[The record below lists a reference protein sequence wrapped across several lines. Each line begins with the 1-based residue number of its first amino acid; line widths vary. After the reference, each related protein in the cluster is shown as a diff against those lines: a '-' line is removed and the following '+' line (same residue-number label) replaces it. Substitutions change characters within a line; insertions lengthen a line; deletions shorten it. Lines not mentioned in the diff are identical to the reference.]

1 MDNPPEQHTG
11 HPRRWQILS
20 VLLVSLLVVVL
31 DNTVLNVALKTI
43 QEELEATQNEIV
55 WAINSYTLVF
65 AALLFTWG
73 VLGDRYG
80 RKKILVIGLVLF
92 GLASALSAFATD
104 PMQLIIARGLMGI
117 GGASVLPV
125 TLAIIT
131 VVFPP
136 HERGKAIGLWAA
148 SVGGAVALGPLL
160 GGFLLEHF
168 WWGSVF
174 LINVPIV
181 AIGVIGIL
189 LLVPESS
196 NPNPGRLDP
205 LGLLM
210 SITGLLLLVYGIQ
223 HGGDSQDWLSLGVS
237 GAIIGGLAILI
248 LFLWLEIRSDHPS
261 LDISLF
267 GIRSFSASLTTVSLT
282 FAAMTGSLLFLAFYM
297 QLVRGYSPLQ
307 AGAFTL
313 PVAVGQLLAAPRSAK
328 MVERFGAR
336 KVIGFGLV
344 LAGSVFA
351 SFVFLQPD
359 TPAWILLV
367 TWFFL
372 GFGLGNVIAPA
383 TTRMTL
389 AVPPEKAGAG
399 SAVQNTVRQVAA
411 ALGVAVLSSV
421 VAIAYTNTI
430 RDAPGI
436 TELPQALQGPVTDSI
451 GGAYEVTGRAVA
463 AGALDPQQA
472 ASIQAESVEAF
483 MRAFHLSSLGA
494 ALLIL
499 IAFVALLMR
508 LPAQAEHAAWGGHAG
523 HAEVDSHLSPDAFE
537 GEQEDL
543 VADAEPTPVPPVAG
557 PKP

>member
-1 MDNPPEQHTG
+1 MDKPAG
-11 HPRRWQILS
+11 HPRRWQILA
-20 VLLVSLLVVVL
+20 VLVTSLLVVVL
-31 DNTVLNVALKTI
+31 DNTVLNVAIKTI
-43 QEELEATQNEIV
+43 QEDLGATQNEIV

-80 RKKILVIGLVLF
+80 RKKVLVIGLLLF
-92 GLASALSAFATD
+92 GLASALSAFASD

-136 HERGKAIGLWAA
+136 HERGRAIGLWAA
-148 SVGGAVALGPLL
+148 AVGGAVAIGPLL

-181 AIGVIGIL
+181 IVGVVGIL
-189 LLVPESS
+189 ALVPESK

-205 LGLLM
+205 VGLVL
-210 SITGLLLLVYGIQ
+210 SISGLLLLVYGIQ
-223 HGGDSQDWLSLGVS
+223 HGGDTQEWFSWDVAGCIVAGV
-237 GAIIGGLAILI
+237 AILVTFI
-248 LFLWLEIRSDHPS
+248 LLERRSDHPS
-261 LDISLF
+261 LDMSLF
-267 GIRSFSASLTTVSLT
+267 RIHSFSASLTTVSLT

-336 KVIGFGLV
+336 RVITFGLI
-344 LAGSVFA
+344 LAGLVFV
-351 SFVFLQPD
+351 SFVLLEPQ
-359 TPAWILLV
+359 TPAWVLLV

-372 GFGLGNVIAPA
+372 GFGLGNVIAPS

-389 AVPPEKAGAG
+389 ATPPEKSGAG
-399 SAVQNTVRQVAA
+399 SAVQNTVRQVSAA
-411 ALGVAVLSSV
+411 IGVAVLSSLVAV
-421 VAIAYTNTI
+421 VYSNAMSSTA
-430 RDAPGI
+430 GI
-436 TELPQALQGPVTDSI
+436 SDLPAQLQTPVTDSI
-451 GGAYEVTGRAVA
+451 GGAYEATSRAVG
-463 AGALDPQQA
+463 AGLLQPEQA
-472 ASIQAESVEAF
+472 AAIQSAAVDSF
-483 MRAFHLSSLGA
+483 MRAFHLA
-494 ALLIL
+494 ALGSAIL
-499 IAFVALLMR
+499 IVIALIVLLLR
-508 LPAQAEHAAWGGHAG
+508 LPAQPEHAAWGGHAG
-523 HAEVDSHLSPDAFE
+523 HADVDEELSPDQFE
-537 GEQEDL
+537 GETEDGEH
-543 VADAEPTPVPPVAG
+543 AGPPVDSRRAG
-557 PKP
+557 DQR